1 MSRKRSSCKGPEV
14 RESLEED
21 VRAGQC
27 SQSPLKGMESTRS
40 HGENLEKALRHGDV
54 NLSDSPV
61 RGTEAS
67 GLGKHSQGQESQEL
81 KSKTQPQQCPPL
93 ITTQQPNSTWLIK
106 SQAEDLSAQVESLL
120 ELDRKPVFGFSHAHG
135 IDLHHPARCLLLL
148 YTAAPSVHDTQW
160 GHPLDLGG
168 SSKASLKS
176 LARKSQH
183 PPLSAGGQEPW
194 TTRDSSVVN
203 KVRSRTTNPDAA
215 RVEESLFALQSTL
228 SPGHSKVTRD
238 SRSPTA
244 EVLFSAGD
252 RQHLEAPSL
261 CIVSPVSTLPF
272 LVALQGLVRQKQ
284 EQREEVM

>member
-1 MSRKRSSCKGPEV
+1 MSRKRSSCKGPEGESGGG
-14 RESLEED
+14 RES
-21 VRAGQC
+21 
-27 SQSPLKGMESTRS
+27 
-40 HGENLEKALRHGDV
+40 
-54 NLSDSPV
+54 
-61 RGTEAS
+61 
-67 GLGKHSQGQESQEL
+67 
-81 KSKTQPQQCPPL
+81 
-93 ITTQQPNSTWLIK
+93 WLIK

-135 IDLHHPARCLLLL
+135 IDLHHPARRLDEKEETLMRLQISGCVLICKLPEDKTLQFLPLWYSKEPYSCVIRGKATAVNKVSCCSGALLCSKL
-148 YTAAPSVHDTQW
+148 SKVE
-160 GHPLDLGG
+160 PLDF
-168 SSKASLKS
+168 K
-176 LARKSQH
+176 H